1 MMRKTKFIFSL
12 ILLFWVVSSAYSFDI
27 GFSLNSSGQALKIDD
42 QPLAFSGNENLNMMS
57 RIPVTKWASIIMT
70 GNYGFSY
77 GASKFSHQVDLSTLY
92 AEMDFQTAKTA
103 KIGVDLGRLQFSDFS
118 GLIYNNSIDGG
129 KIDFELSDV
138 QIELFSGYTGFLNG
152 KTLRFVNV
160 VQENDD
166 GKVYQLAPGMFISG
180 FSTNIK
186 NVFTNSAIGCNFST
200 FVLSS
205 NIEER
210 DTAVY
215 AEIGIEGPL
224 SSVLY
229 HKVSAA
235 MNFSAGE
242 TKYAGILADG
252 NIMYYPEFLSSS
264 LSAQVTFA
272 TDTFYAITDSAM
284 VLGEANSLNGLL
296 KFALSGS
303 LKPISSIVCAA
314 GVDFAMD
321 VVGANVSKNCI
332 QWNSSINYQIL
343 SDLAFNLFVAQKIPL
358 KEDSNKLIMG
368 SASLVLNF

>member
-1 MMRKTKFIFSL
+1 
-12 ILLFWVVSSAYSFDI
+12 
-27 GFSLNSSGQALKIDD
+27 
-42 QPLAFSGNENLNMMS
+42 MS

-92 AEMDFQTAKTA
+92 AEMDFQTSKTA

-152 KTLRFVNV
+152 KSLRFVNV

-166 GKVYQLAPGMFISG
+166 AKVYQLAPGMFISG

-205 NIEER
+205 NIEGR

-252 NIMYYPEFLSSS
+252 NIMCYPGFLSSS
-264 LSAQVTFA
+264 LSAQMTFA

-303 LKPISSIVCAA
+303 LKPVSSIVCAA
-314 GVDFAMD
+314 GVDFSMD

>member
-12 ILLFWVVSSAYSFDI
+12 LLLFWVVSSAYSFEI

-42 QPLAFSGNENLNMMS
+42 QPLAFSGNESLNMMS

-70 GNYGFSY
+70 GNYGVSY

-92 AEMDFQTAKTA
+92 AEMDFQTSKTA

-152 KTLRFVNV
+152 KSLRFVNV

-166 GKVYQLAPGMFISG
+166 GKVYQLAPGIFISG

-296 KFALSGS
+296 KFALNGS
-303 LKPISSIVCAA
+303 LKPISNIVCVA